1 MDGRTDRRQIKHY
14 SLGLGPKKASC
25 IYGMN
30 ENLYAKMRK

>member
-1 MDGRTDRRQIKHY
+1 MDGQMDGQIKHY

-30 ENLYAKMRK
+30 ENLYARMRK